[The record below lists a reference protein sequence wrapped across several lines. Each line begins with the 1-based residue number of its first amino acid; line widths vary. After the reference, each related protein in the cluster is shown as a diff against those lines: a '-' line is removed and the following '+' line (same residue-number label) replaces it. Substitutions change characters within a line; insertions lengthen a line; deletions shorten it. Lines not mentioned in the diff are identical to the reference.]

1 MHQFSSRNTYLM
13 KLLSSNLKPI
23 IICSLIL
30 SIAFN
35 STLYLAIGRRK
46 CLVMPEIVQRWGL
59 KEGVWGKNGVG
70 GIWPTSR
77 KVQPTALSS
86 LGQVCS
92 PLLLISRLPWLIFS
106 QDAAAVEA
114 VSSSMERA
122 PLLLAFR
129 ERLFTDYRDVRVNV
143 VAQYGLKLVFLI
155 ILLGCYYGP
164 PSLQETIF
172 PDNLNHLEQ
181 RNTFLFARA
190 LSMRRVKTIC

>member
-1 MHQFSSRNTYLM
+1 M
-13 KLLSSNLKPI
+13 
-23 IICSLIL
+23 
-30 SIAFN
+30 
-35 STLYLAIGRRK
+35 
-46 CLVMPEIVQRWGL
+46 
-59 KEGVWGKNGVG
+59 GVWGENGVG

-114 VSSSMERA
+114 VSSSRMERA

-155 ILLGCYYGP
+155 ILLGCYSGP

-181 RNTFLFARA
+181 RSTFLFVRA
-190 LSMRRVKTIC
+190 LSKKKESRLFARQSFSWTDRPFASRVET